1 MDNATKGTSLN
12 YITPPLL
19 KRYKKIL
26 TQYIETT
33 NVPHGM
39 LGDSEKKC
47 GQTAK
52 RVVRK

>member
-1 MDNATKGTSLN
+1 MNKATKEHPSTIS
-12 YITPPLL
+12 ISPLL
-19 KRYKKIL
+19 KRYKKIP